1 MTKRFF
7 PFALASNDRAA
18 ALRTMNP
25 TGLTS
30 AALAAA
36 DDGTPI
42 EQQLADSFNANN
54 AVMAYVNGITNS
66 TLPAL
71 TPQPAWYGTFSTKF
85 SDAKIHAMAWLNT
98 IAPGLVAIPTGI
110 ANYAF
115 TFNITIQNINS
126 ALTVLQSDPTNQAAK
141 QTIITGLQ
149 SLLEGFS
156 TQLQNAQD
164 FATQIT
170 TFATNLTAD
179 AAVMQQAAKDA
190 QNQVGYNKQQV
201 QDLQNS
207 INALQSEINTWQ
219 KVIAGAGIAAG
230 VSFFVG
236 AVVAIFSFGI
246 GLAFGIIGAAAGIAV
261 IIAGS
266 VKIKQLSAEIAQKQ
280 ENMSDLNR
288 QITAL
293 NVLLQNLQNLITL
306 ANAAGEQ
313 IKLVIKA
320 WQAMEADITAVIRD
334 LNSAQTDLS
343 KMNLPAL
350 QADLTQAAAD
360 WETLRAFC
368 LLIAGI
374 KYNQA
379 TPPSANLQTAPK
391 AVAA

>member
-18 ALRTMNP
+18 ALRAMNP
-25 TGLTS
+25 GGLAS
-30 AALAAA
+30 AAIAAA
-36 DDGTPI
+36 ADGTPI

-71 TPQPAWYGTFSTKF
+71 TPQPAWYATFSAKF
-85 SDAKIHAMAWLNT
+85 SDAKVHAMAWLNT

-115 TFNITIQNINS
+115 TFNITMNNINS
-126 ALTVLQSDPTNQAAK
+126 ALTVLQADPTNQAAK
-141 QTIITGLQ
+141 QAIVTGLQ
-149 SLLEGFS
+149 SLLQGFS
-156 TQLQNAQD
+156 LQLQNAQD
-164 FATQIT
+164 FAAQIT
-170 TFATNLTAD
+170 TFASNLKAD
-179 AAVMQQAAKDA
+179 AAIMQQAAKDA
-190 QNQVGYNKQQV
+190 KNQVGYNQQQV
-201 QDLQNS
+201 QDLQSS
-207 INALQSEINTWQ
+207 IDQLKSEINTWQ

-246 GLAFGIIGAAAGIAV
+246 GLAFGIIGAAAGIAL

-280 ENMSDLNR
+280 ANMSDLNR

-293 NVLLQNLQNLITL
+293 NVLLGNLQTLITL
-306 ANAAGEQ
+306 ANTAGEQ
-313 IKLVIKA
+313 IKLVIAA
-320 WQAMEADITAVIRD
+320 WQTMEADITAVIRD
-334 LNSAQTDLS
+334 FNSAQTDLS
-343 KMNLPAL
+343 NMNLPGL
-350 QADLTQAAAD
+350 QADLNQAAAD
-360 WETLRAFC
+360 WQTLRAFC

-374 KYNQA
+374 QYNQA
-379 TPPSANLQTAPK
+379 TPPSASLQTAPK
-391 AVAA
+391 AAVA